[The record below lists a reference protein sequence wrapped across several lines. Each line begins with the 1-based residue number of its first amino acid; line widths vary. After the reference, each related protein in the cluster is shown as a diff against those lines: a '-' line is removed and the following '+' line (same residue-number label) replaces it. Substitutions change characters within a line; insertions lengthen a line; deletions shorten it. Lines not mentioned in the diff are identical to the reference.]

1 MNHVVVE
8 IHWEMEIFGQGED
21 WRWRQTRVARASLV
35 VDTKSV
41 AGDTMAVWTIGAC
54 FGGRGTGRGGV
65 GGACLDVRK
74 VVVVVFRSDLWCGAR
89 TKLVKFRSTCRRAT
103 TGSATVCVIGKPT
116 AASTRTKSFVDN
128 APWSVVARV

>member
-1 MNHVVVE
+1 MRIFVRRRGVKHVVVE
-8 IHWEMEIFGQGED
+8 IHWTMKILDKGKTR
-21 WRWRQTRVARASLV
+21 WWRQAGVACASLV

-74 VVVVVFRSDLWCGAR
+74 VVVVVF
-89 TKLVKFRSTCRRAT
+89 
-103 TGSATVCVIGKPT
+103 
-116 AASTRTKSFVDN
+116 
-128 APWSVVARV
+128 